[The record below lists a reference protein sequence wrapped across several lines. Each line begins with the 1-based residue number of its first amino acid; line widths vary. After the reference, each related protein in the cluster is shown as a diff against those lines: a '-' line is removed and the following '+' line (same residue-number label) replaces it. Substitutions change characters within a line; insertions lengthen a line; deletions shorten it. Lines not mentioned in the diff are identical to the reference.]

1 MGSTLLWQP
10 RVGQLEKGYA
20 NEIQTQEI
28 KESHTGNPL
37 ELGEWRKWFIHIP
50 RGRGFLAG
58 SRLLEA
64 GGKLATGCT
73 ITLKTG
79 SSLGLGDTHS

>member
-1 MGSTLLWQP
+1 MGK
-10 RVGQLEKGYA
+10 LEKESA
-20 NEIQTQEI
+20 NENSDTRN

-37 ELGEWRKWFIHIP
+37 ELEGQRKWFIRIP

-58 SRLLEA
+58 NRLLEA

-73 ITLKTG
+73 FTLKTEAVA
-79 SSLGLGDTHS
+79 